1 MMRLSANIYFFRFVK
16 HIAEYKLNKN
26 NEFSELRIQG
36 FLNIY
41 IRTEI

>member
-1 MMRLSANIYFFRFVK
+1 MTRLSANIYFFRFVK

-26 NEFSELRIQG
+26 NELSALRTQG

-41 IRTEI
+41 IRTKI